1 MNTQIAE
8 GITQL
13 IFDLF
18 NKNGSDEY
26 IGEPVTKYEH
36 MVQSAMIAEELGL
49 SDEIIVGALLHDI
62 GHVCVELTNENN
74 MNGFGIK
81 DHDLLGAE
89 LLRNYGFSDRV
100 IAVVE
105 NHVLAKRY
113 LCAKYSVYLDKL
125 SDASK
130 ETLKLQG
137 GPMNEDEMNTFEM
150 HPFFNEIIEVR
161 KIDELAK
168 DEFVQCIPVEKY
180 KNLIIANL
188 TRNN

>member
-36 MVQSAMIAEELGL
+36 MVQSAMIAQELGL

-62 GHVCVELTNENN
+62 GHVCVELTNEND

-113 LCAKYSVYLDKL
+113 LCAKFSVYLDKL

-130 ETLKLQG
+130 ETLKMQG
-137 GPMNEDEMNTFEM
+137 GPMDESEMNAFEM